1 MKFSGKKF
9 YLVSIFSLLL
19 SFFFAANFCSAA
31 FLKPGTQADIGEQA
45 AKSAESGY
53 ETNNVS
59 DIYALVQTVIN
70 AFLALVGVILL
81 AYLLYAGYKWM
92 TAHGEEKK
100 VDQAKETI
108 QRAITGLIIIVA
120 AYAIS
125 IFVMSRL
132 EAGTLKPSSGAGSS
146 TPTAPAPPADNGAVD
161 YKTDGYAG

>member
-108 QRAITGLIIIVA
+108 QRAITGIIIIVA

-125 IFVMSRL
+125 VFVMSRL
-132 EAGTLKPSSGAGSS
+132 EAGTLRGGSNTSTTLPAGQV
-146 TPTAPAPPADNGAVD
+146 GQ
-161 YKTDGYAG
+161 

>member
-108 QRAITGLIIIVA
+108 QRAITGIIIIVA

-125 IFVMSRL
+125 VFVMSRL
-132 EAGTLKPSSGAGSS
+132 EAGTLRGGSNTS
-146 TPTAPAPPADNGAVD
+146 TTLPVGQV
-161 YKTDGYAG
+161 GQ

>member
-70 AFLALVGVILL
+70 AFLSLIGVILL

-125 IFVMSRL
+125 IFVMDRL
-132 EAGTLKPSSGAGSS
+132 QQGTLREGSTSNPATPVVPTSQQVFPPNTGAL
-146 TPTAPAPPADNGAVD
+146 
-161 YKTDGYAG
+161 DGG